1 MIEFF
6 NPVDQMFLSGMA
18 VIQARQQ
25 RAQQQLTTGLK
36 INSVSDAPD
45 QIANLMEVRSTLA
58 QTQQMS
64 SNLGRVKT
72 ETDTGE
78 SSLENAVKLLDNVS
92 TLAAAGQPSTQTA
105 AARSQIAAQVTAD
118 LEQLV
123 GTANTS
129 VEGRFIFSGDADQT
143 QPYSIDLTQAS
154 PVSAYGGAAATR
166 QIQHPDGSVFAISKT
181 AQEIFDSPDPTTNV
195 FMTVSALRTAL
206 LNNDQ
211 AGINQSINDLKN
223 ASVYLNTQLAFYG
236 TVQTRVNG
244 AVDFAA
250 NLTTQLQTEQSGIQ
264 DADLT
269 SSITELN
276 QAATQQQAALAA
288 EKQMPRTSLFD
299 YLA

>member
-6 NPVDQMFLSGMA
+6 NPVNQMFLSGMA
-18 VIQARQQ
+18 SIQARQQ

-45 QIANLMEVRSTLA
+45 QIANLMQVRSTLA

-78 SSLENAVKLLDNVS
+78 SALQNAVRLLDNVS
-92 TLAAAGQPSTQTA
+92 TLAVEGQPNTQTA
-105 AARSQIAAQVTAD
+105 ATRSQIAGQVGGD

-123 GTANTS
+123 GIANTS

-143 QPYSIDLTQAS
+143 QPYTIDMTQVS
-154 PVSAYGGAAATR
+154 PVSAYLGSAATR
-166 QIQHPDGSVFAISKT
+166 QIQHPDGSLFPISKT
-181 AQEIFDSPDPTTNV
+181 AQEIFDSADPTTNV
-195 FMTVSALRTAL
+195 FIAVSGLRTAL

-211 AGINQSINDLKN
+211 AGIDQAISNLKN
-223 ASVYLNTQLAFYG
+223 ASTYLNSELAFYG

-244 AVDFAA
+244 AIDFAA
-250 NLTTQLQTEQSGIQ
+250 NLTTQLQAEQSGIQ

-269 SSITELN
+269 ASITELN
-276 QAATQQQAALAA
+276 QASTQQQAALAA
-288 EKQMPRTSLFD
+288 EKEVPRTSLFD